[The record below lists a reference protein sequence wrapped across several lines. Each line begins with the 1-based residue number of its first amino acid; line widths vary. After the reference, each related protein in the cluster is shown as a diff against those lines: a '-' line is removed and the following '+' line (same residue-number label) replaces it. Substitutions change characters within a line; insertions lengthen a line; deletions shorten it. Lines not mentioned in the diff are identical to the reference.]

1 MAPWDDRVVNRS
13 PVIAP
18 GWTLVRI
25 ALFVG
30 GLCCAGAAVIYTAAF
45 TYGHDELSVFVGAL
59 IAVASAVFAH
69 RVWCRATGR
78 DPDQRWRDRRPGP
91 LG

>member
-1 MAPWDDRVVNRS
+1 VRRLSVTPARWTPVLIGSFVV
-13 PVIAP
+13 
-18 GWTLVRI
+18 
-25 ALFVG
+25 
-30 GLCCAGAAVIYTAAF
+30 GLCCVGLAVTYAAAF
-45 TYGHDELSVFVGAL
+45 THDELGVFLGGLA
-59 IAVASAVFAH
+59 AAASGVFAH

>member
-1 MAPWDDRVVNRS
+1 MNRAPVT
-13 PVIAP
+13 AA
-18 GWTLVRI
+18 GWTPVRI
-25 ALFVG
+25 GLFVG
-30 GLCCAGAAVIYTAAF
+30 GLCCAALAVVYAAGF
-45 TYGHDELSVFVGAL
+45 THDKLGVFLGAL
-59 IAVASAVFAH
+59 VAALAGVFAH

>member
-1 MAPWDDRVVNRS
+1 VVIRS
-13 PVIAP
+13 SVIAP
-18 GWTLVRI
+18 GWTPVRI

-30 GLCCAGAAVIYTAAF
+30 GLCCAGLAVGYIAAF
-45 TYGHDELSVFVGAL
+45 THGHDKLGVFVGAL
-59 IAVASAVFAH
+59 VALVAAVLAH

>member
-1 MAPWDDRVVNRS
+1 MNRS
-13 PVIAP
+13 SVTEP
-18 GWTLVRI
+18 GWTPVRI
-25 ALFVG
+25 GLFVG
-30 GLCCAGAAVIYTAAF
+30 GACCAALAVVYTAAF
-45 TYGHDELSVFVGAL
+45 THGHDKLSVFIGAL
-59 IAVASAVFAH
+59 IAIASAVFAH